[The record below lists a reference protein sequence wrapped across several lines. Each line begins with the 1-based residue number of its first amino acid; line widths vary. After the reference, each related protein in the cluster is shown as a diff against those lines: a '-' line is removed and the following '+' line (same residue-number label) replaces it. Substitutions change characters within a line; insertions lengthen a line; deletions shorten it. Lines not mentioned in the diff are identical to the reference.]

1 MLCGILVM
9 LLFVELQLVRLMT
22 MAFVHGHLFM
32 DTYSWVKK
40 GGVCGV
46 GFAKFFATNSLY

>member
-40 GGVCGV
+40 GGVFGV

>member
-1 MLCGILVM
+1 M
-9 LLFVELQLVRLMT
+9 LLFVELQLIRVMI

-32 DTYSWVKK
+32 DTSSWVRK

-46 GFAKFFATNSLY
+46 GFVEFFATNSLY